1 MAYTNGRVVKITVHA
16 LARFQ
21 SFPGTY
27 RWPDSNAL
35 ATRIIGNAVPPLFAQ
50 RLCEWLI

>member
-1 MAYTNGRVVKITVHA
+1 MAYTNGRIVKMTVHA